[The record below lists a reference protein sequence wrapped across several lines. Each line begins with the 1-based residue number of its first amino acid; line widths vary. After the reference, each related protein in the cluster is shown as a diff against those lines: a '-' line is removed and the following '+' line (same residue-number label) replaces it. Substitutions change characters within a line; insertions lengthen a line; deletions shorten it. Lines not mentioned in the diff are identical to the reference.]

1 MASDYFNHP
10 FTNAKNIRLEPDVDK
25 ESTLSIMSLA
35 NDLESI
41 DEEAEN
47 KKNNLTNLQ
56 QKNREKKSSDSILN
70 SLKGVMPDSLV

>member
-1 MASDYFNHP
+1 
-10 FTNAKNIRLEPDVDK
+10 
-25 ESTLSIMSLA
+25 MSLA

-70 SLKGVMPDSLV
+70 SLKGTLPNGLMS